1 MEALAK
7 ISWFALALVHLVPSL
22 VLFHPALT
30 ERLYSVPASGD
41 VGILLTHRGALFL
54 AVIVACLFAAFDPA
68 LRRAMACIVA
78 ISVISF
84 LLLYVQAGLPEGN
97 LRTIAL
103 TDGAALF
110 PLAYVTWH
118 AWQSA

>member
-7 ISWFALALVHLVPSL
+7 ISWLSLALVHLSPSL
-22 VLFHPALT
+22 VLFYPALSQ
-30 ERLYSVPASGD
+30 RLYSVPDSGD

-54 AVIVACLFAAFDPA
+54 AIIVACLMAAFDPA
-68 LRRAMACIVA
+68 LRRAMLCLVA
-78 ISVISF
+78 ISVIAF
-84 LLLYVQAGLPEGN
+84 LSLYAQAGFPDGN

-103 TDGAALF
+103 ADSAALL

-118 AWQSA
+118 AWLSA